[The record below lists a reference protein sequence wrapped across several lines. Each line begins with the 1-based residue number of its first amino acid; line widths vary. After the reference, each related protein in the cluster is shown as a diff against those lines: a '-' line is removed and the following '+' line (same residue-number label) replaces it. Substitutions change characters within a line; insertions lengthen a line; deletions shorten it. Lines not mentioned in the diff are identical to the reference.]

1 VLPALLVAGVSTGTS
16 LALTLLPWLAFT
28 AAALALGAF
37 IGVRRAAIGLAVAW
51 SAAVLLPSVATRSLS
66 PVLQSGSTAV
76 WAVTTVALAAITP
89 LAAAHFRRL
98 ASGN

>member
-1 VLPALLVAGVSTGTS
+1 
-16 LALTLLPWLAFT
+16 
-28 AAALALGAF
+28 
-37 IGVRRAAIGLAVAW
+37 VAW